1 MAKTATAPAQ
11 PTFATKT
18 IDQIAEE
25 FALISD
31 SGSLRYH
38 QARLT
43 YLYVGDAEG
52 KDATELKENFAKH
65 ANEALRRHNEATL
78 SVPGVTNLV
87 NTWKYLRRAN
97 VDTNEQ
103 TNPQVYGVAKAAFNL
118 ASQSFRKKEEN
129 YVIPAIEAILNGADA
144 EATFIKQTAALKA
157 DKKADADQKG
167 ARGGNQKDAD
177 EAITFDSIVAVLQ
190 VIPTLD
196 DLSADEKATLRD
208 LLANAAVAV
217 AE

>member
-1 MAKTATAPAQ
+1 MAKTATAPVQ
-11 PTFATKT
+11 TATKT

-25 FALISD
+25 FANISD
-31 SGSLRYH
+31 SGSLRFH

-43 YLYVGDAEG
+43 YMYVGSTEG
-52 KDATELKENFAKH
+52 KEAAELKETFAKH
-65 ANEALRRHNEATL
+65 ANEALRRHHEAPL

-87 NTWKYLRRAN
+87 NAWKYMLRAN
-97 VDTNEQ
+97 VDVNEATNAD
-103 TNPQVYGVAKAAFNL
+103 VYGIAKASFNL

-129 YVIPAIEAILNGADA
+129 YVIPAIEAILNGADPA
-144 EATFIKQTAALKA
+144 STFQKQTEKLKA

-167 ARGGNQKDAD
+167 ARGSNDKDAD

-196 DLSADEKATLRD
+196 GLTADQKAALRD
-208 LLANAAVAV
+208 LLANAAVSV